1 MGDINS
7 LKLRVS
13 EVLAKGAGSE
23 EITNSK
29 DLHLLIKDLWT
40 ELESVENQKSAENHS
55 WPGVHFDSFNKYSG
69 ILYQALQNLSSDYR
83 QNINIIT
90 SLFGQFYGAT
100 CGLYNRLEE
109 GMLCSIGQWA
119 TPPGYKEVDTPDG
132 HLCYDVIKNGSEN
145 ALYVNRLPETI
156 YNETDPNVKLYNLQ
170 TYVGRAVF
178 CEGKAVGS
186 LCLVFQNDFIPDF
199 TFYRVMDIFAAALG
213 LEELRLA
220 EARRHLETEER
231 LRVLI
236 NSTPDIICF
245 KDAGGR
251 WLQANDSILQ
261 LYNLQ
266 GVDYRFKSEPELAEF
281 THEIYKDAFRNCG
294 SSDEAAWQTGGLSRT
309 EETIPDVHG
318 VPHVFDVIKVP
329 LFHEEGSRKG
339 LVVFGRDITRRVD
352 AEKETNF
359 LNEIALDFL
368 QMSDDQDIFKYIV
381 DKVHSLAGDS
391 IVMATSFDETTQ
403 EATLQALTGIGKL
416 TEKVLSLI
424 NQNPIGMKTYIDPE
438 RKKDVLEQS
447 LTTRKDLYEML
458 SGALNKTVCLA
469 LENLLRIGKI
479 YEMGFA
485 GKDIL
490 LGDVTIILPKNKQ
503 LQNKG
508 VIEAFIK
515 VAAVALHQ
523 RFVKSELVESEES
536 YRGLFDSI
544 TGAVYI
550 QDENGI
556 FLDVNQGAVNMYG
569 YPKEKFVGNDPAFL
583 SAPGKNDH
591 INLSAILA
599 KTFNGEPQQIEFWG
613 KRSNGEIFPKEVR
626 FYKGNYFG
634 KSVALVLAIDITDR
648 YNMISEIIANKEKAE
663 ESDRLKTAFLH
674 NISHEIRTPM
684 NGIVGFSAL
693 ITQPGLPAKDVE
705 EYFGIINDCSN
716 QLLAIINDI
725 VSIATL
731 EAGQEKLRESNMNL
745 NKAIQ
750 LAILQHH
757 NKAEEKGLNLAY
769 TFGLVD
775 DNAEIIADEI
785 KLTQVLNNLISNA
798 IKFTSSGSVHVGYSV
813 DNKTIKLFVKDTG
826 LGIAP
831 ENHDV
836 IFDRFRQVNH
846 ALSMNTGGTG
856 LGLSIS
862 KSYIELMGGKIWL
875 ESEPARGSSFYV
887 ELPYKQ
893 SLKRF
898 NGNDLKKVEVNGE
911 FLNGKILLVAE
922 DEEYNF
928 RLIKGM
934 LSGYGP
940 VLIHMINGQ
949 QAVDYCKDNQTVDL
963 ILMDLKMAVMDGFE
977 ASGLI
982 RELRPD
988 LPIIAQSALALI
1000 GDREK
1005 ALNAGCSDYIAK
1017 PLRKEQLLIL
1027 LKKYLG

>member
-1 MGDINS
+1 MNDRNS
-7 LKLRVS
+7 LKFRVS
-13 EVLAKGAGSE
+13 EVLAKGTGNEKTPESQELLA
-23 EITNSK
+23 
-29 DLHLLIKDLWT
+29 LIKDLWS
-40 ELESVENQKSAENHS
+40 ELESVENQKSAEVN
-55 WPGVHFDSFNKYSG
+55 PLPDVSFVSFEKYTG
-69 ILYQALQNLSSDYR
+69 ILYRALQNLSSDYR

-100 CGLYNRLEE
+100 CALYNRLEE
-109 GMLCSIGQWA
+109 GMLCSVGQWA
-119 TPPGYKEVDTPDG
+119 TPPGYKEVDSPEG

-145 ALYVNRLPETI
+145 ALYVSRLPETI

-186 LCLVFQNDFIPDF
+186 LCLVFQNDFIPDDA
-199 TFYRVMDIFAAALG
+199 FYHVMDIFAAALG
-213 LEELRLA
+213 LEELRLS
-220 EARRHLETEER
+220 EVKRHLETEER

-236 NSTPDIICF
+236 NSTPDAICF
-245 KDAGGR
+245 KDENGK
-251 WLQANDSILQ
+251 WLQANESILR

-266 GVDYRFKSEPELAEF
+266 DVDYRFKSDSELAEF
-281 THEIYKDAFRNCG
+281 THDIYKEAFNNCNK
-294 SSDEAAWQTGGLSRT
+294 SDEVAWQAGTLSRT
-309 EETIPDVHG
+309 EEVTPDIHG
-318 VPHVFDVIKVP
+318 FQHVFDVIKVP
-329 LFHEEGSRKG
+329 LYNEDGSRKG

-359 LNEIALDFL
+359 LNESALDFL
-368 QMSDDQDIFKYIV
+368 QMSDNDDIFKYIV
-381 DKVHSLAGDS
+381 DKVHTLAGDC

-403 EATLQALTGIGKL
+403 EATLRALTGLGKF
-416 TEKVLSLI
+416 TEKALSLI
-424 NQNPIGMKTYIDPE
+424 NQNPIGMKTYIDPI
-438 RKKDVLEQS
+438 RKKDVLIQS

-458 SGALNKTVCLA
+458 NGALSRPICFA
-469 LENLLRIGKI
+469 LENLLQIGKI

-490 LGDVTIILPKNKQ
+490 LGDVTIILPKNRLLK
-503 LQNKG
+503 NKG

-523 RFVKSELVESEES
+523 RFVKSELIKSEES
-536 YRGLFDSI
+536 YRGLFDCI

-569 YPKEKFVGNDPAFL
+569 YPKETFLGNTPAFL

-591 INLSAILA
+591 INLSAILS
-599 KTFNGEPQQIEFWG
+599 KTLHGEPQQIEFWG
-613 KRSNGEIFPKEVR
+613 RRSNGEIFPKEVR

-634 KSVALVLAIDITDR
+634 KTVVLVLAIDITDR

-693 ITQPGLPAKDVE
+693 ITQPGLPSKEVE

-750 LAILQHH
+750 LAVLQHH
-757 NKAEEKGLNLAY
+757 GKAIEKGLNLYY

-775 DNAEIIADEI
+775 DSAEIIADET
-785 KLTQVLNNLISNA
+785 KLTQVLNNLISNG

-813 DNKTIKLFVKDTG
+813 DNKAIKLFVKDTG

-831 ENHDV
+831 EMHDL

-862 KSYIELMGGKIWL
+862 KSYIELMGGRIWL
-875 ESEPARGSSFYV
+875 ESEPGIGSTFYI
-887 ELPYKQ
+887 ELPFKQ
-893 SLKRF
+893 SLRRF
-898 NGNDLKKVEVNGE
+898 SGNDNKREEINGE
-911 FLNGKILLVAE
+911 FLNGKTIVVAE

-940 VLIHMINGQ
+940 NLVHLINGQ
-949 QAVDYCKDNQTVDL
+949 QAVDYCKANQAVDV

-977 ASGLI
+977 ASEII
-982 RELRPD
+982 RKIKPG

-1027 LKKYLG
+1027 LKKHLG

>member
-1 MGDINS
+1 MNDRKS
-7 LKLRVS
+7 LKFRVS
-13 EVLAKGAGSE
+13 EVLAKGTGYEKTPESQELLA
-23 EITNSK
+23 
-29 DLHLLIKDLWT
+29 LIKDLWS
-40 ELESVENQKSAENHS
+40 ELESVENQKSAEVNS
-55 WPGVHFDSFNKYSG
+55 LSVVSFVSFEKYTG
-69 ILYQALQNLSSDYR
+69 ILYKALQNLSSDYR

-90 SLFGQFYGAT
+90 SLFGEFYGAT
-100 CGLYNRLEE
+100 CALYNRLEE
-109 GMLCSIGQWA
+109 GMLCSVGQWA
-119 TPPGYKEVDTPDG
+119 TPPGYKEVDSPEG

-145 ALYVNRLPETI
+145 ALYVRRLPETI
-156 YNETDPNVKLYNLQ
+156 YNDTDPNVKLYNLQ

-186 LCLVFQNDFIPDF
+186 LCLVFQNDFIPDDA
-199 TFYRVMDIFAAALG
+199 FYHVMDIFAAALG
-213 LEELRLA
+213 LEELRLTDA
-220 EARRHLETEER
+220 KRHSETEER

-251 WLQANDSILQ
+251 WLQANESILK

-266 GVDYRFKSEPELAEF
+266 DVDYRFKTESELAEF
-281 THEIYKDAFRNCG
+281 THEIYKDAFRNCK
-294 SSDEAAWQTGGLSRT
+294 SSDETTWQTEGLSRT
-309 EETIPDVHG
+309 EETIPDIHG
-318 VPHVFDVIKVP
+318 VLHVFDVIKVP
-329 LFHEEGSRKG
+329 LYNENGSRKG
-339 LVVFGRDITRRVD
+339 LVVFGRDITRRVE

-359 LNEIALDFL
+359 LNESALDFL
-368 QMSDDQDIFKYIV
+368 QMSDNEDIFKYIV
-381 DKVHSLAGDS
+381 DKVHLLAGDC

-403 EATLQALTGIGKL
+403 EATLRALTGLGKF
-416 TEKVLSLI
+416 TEKALNLI

-447 LTTRKDLYEML
+447 LTTRKDLYETFN
-458 SGALNKTVCLA
+458 GALSRPVCFA
-469 LENLLRIGKI
+469 LENLLQIGKI

-485 GKDIL
+485 GKDLL
-490 LGDVTIILPKNKQ
+490 LGDVTIILQKNRQ
-503 LQNKG
+503 LENKA

-523 RFVKSELVESEES
+523 RFVKSELIKSEES
-536 YRGLFDSI
+536 YRGLFDCI

-550 QDENGI
+550 QDEKGI

-569 YPKEKFVGNDPAFL
+569 YPKEMFLGNTPAFL

-591 INLSAILA
+591 IDLPAILS
-599 KTFNGEPQQIEFWG
+599 KTFQGEPQQIEFWG
-613 KRSNGEIFPKEVR
+613 KRSNGDIFPKEVR
-626 FYKGNYFG
+626 FYKGSYFG

-693 ITQPGLPAKDVE
+693 ITQPGLPTKEME

-750 LAILQHH
+750 LAVLQH
-757 NKAEEKGLNLAY
+757 NDKAVEKGLNLRY
-769 TFGLVD
+769 SFGLTND
-775 DNAEIIADEI
+775 SAEIIADEI
-785 KLTQVLNNLISNA
+785 KLTQVLNNLISNG
-798 IKFTSSGSVHVGYSV
+798 IKFTSSGSVHIGYSV
-813 DNKTIKLFVKDTG
+813 ENKTIKLFVKDTG
-826 LGIAP
+826 IGIAP
-831 ENHDV
+831 EMHDV
-836 IFDRFRQVNH
+836 IFDRFRQVNN

-862 KSYIELMGGKIWL
+862 KSYIELMGGRIWL
-875 ESEPARGSSFYV
+875 ESEPGTGSTFYV
-887 ELPYKQ
+887 ELPFKQ

-898 NGNDLKKVEVNGE
+898 TGNDDKREGINGE
-911 FLNGKILLVAE
+911 FLNGKTIVVAE

-940 VLIHMINGQ
+940 NLIHLFNGQ
-949 QAVDYCKDNQTVDL
+949 QAVEYCKSNQAVDL

-977 ASGLI
+977 ASEII
-982 RELRPD
+982 RKIKPD

-1017 PLRKEQLLIL
+1017 PLLKEQLLIL